1 MSLKIADLLEEFDIE
16 LTDLRWFLSI
26 ELADRLLTYHQEPL
40 ELAELIWKGSL
51 ESDMYD
57 MEEKFIRDSQDL
69 IDRGLLDEARIR
81 EQLSQVIR
89 SRRLKKR

>member
-16 LTDLRWFLSI
+16 LTDLRWFLSM
-26 ELADRLLTYHQEPL
+26 ELADRTLTYQQDPL
-40 ELAELIWKGSL
+40 ELAELIWKGTI

-89 SRRLKKR
+89 ARRLKKR